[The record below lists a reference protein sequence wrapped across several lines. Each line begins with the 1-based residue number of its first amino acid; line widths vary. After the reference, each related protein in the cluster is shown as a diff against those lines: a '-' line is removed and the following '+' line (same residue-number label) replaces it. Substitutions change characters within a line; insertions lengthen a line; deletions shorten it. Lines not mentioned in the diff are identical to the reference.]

1 MTGSESFTIMPSE
14 PPAPG
19 TDDRK
24 GLMEF
29 GSLTRALQGG
39 LDGRVNCL
47 LCWGTSDLEMKTLYV
62 SSQQSLLCTVLL
74 CFRGVLDLFKGYMI
88 CSRIL

>member
-62 SSQQSLLCTVLL
+62 SSQQSLLCK
-74 CFRGVLDLFKGYMI
+74 CCCAFEGYLI
-88 CSRIL
+88 CSRGT